1 MHLLKPLL
9 SLLGLVLQLFF
20 LLERIVD
27 LVLELAELGLLLQDG
42 PIFLL
47 EICLELCDLLLKL
60 RQLVLVVV
68 ASELLAASLRVG
80 VAHKGI
86 VGLRPR
92 HLESVLSR

>member
-1 MHLLKPLL
+1 MPQLL
-9 SLLGLVLQLFF
+9 F
-20 LLERIVD
+20 LLERVVD
-27 LVLELAELGLLLQDG
+27 LVLELAQLGLLLKDG

-47 EICLELCDLLLKL
+47 EICLELGNLLLKL

-80 VAHKGI
+80 VEHKGV
-86 VGLRPR
+86 VGLGPR